1 MLLLQNPP
9 FRSSTVRADCLF
21 NVYVH
26 ILGENLRL
34 HVADLKTEES
44 TEFRQDISFLSQFIK
59 KKTCTMY
66 KK

>member
-1 MLLLQNPP
+1 MHLLQNPP
-9 FRSSTVRADCLF
+9 FRSSTVRAGCVY

-44 TEFRQDISFLSQFIK
+44 TEFRQDISIPSQCIK
-59 KKTCTMY
+59 KNTCTW
-66 KK
+66 

>member
-1 MLLLQNPP
+1 MQLLKNQP
-9 FRSSTVRADCLF
+9 FRRSTTCAGCLN

-44 TEFRQDISFLSQFIK
+44 TEFRQDISISSRLIK
-59 KKTCTMY
+59 KLVQCT
-66 KK
+66 KN